1 MADKVSFKKG
11 NVTAEVYTTSAV
23 DEQLKNKVNKY
34 NPVLENVC
42 VGNHL
47 YFPSNIDCGAP
58 LLNNAQ
64 NCLAFLLDRGGTCEC
79 TDLTTG
85 EKISNLDGWGVLFDG
100 SPLFAYLDESWTNDH
115 TYQFI
120 IKLPNY
126 YHWTID
132 IYVDFAFPIGA
143 PKHCIIEGGYSKNNV
158 GSASNPDSD
167 IKWKTCNDGTP
178 YNGLFWGSYG
188 NYDITSSNAI
198 NYIRITLDKWFQNEK
213 RICQIGLI
221 SSENINK
228 GFHNSCL
235 SLGGGDM
242 YGDILMQGSNKISFY
257 NPNNLN
263 VPQSIYHGSGDGGSW
278 LDGDGKDNLVISSW
292 YSIGFH
298 DNCFNRDNI
307 SMNLRDGIFR
317 AKILQGADSGKQIA
331 IDDIASASEVKSVRE
346 IAEGKTKT
354 IAIDSSSNVN
364 GSSNALFNYSKSS
377 AVDKLLAKVSDGAI
391 FITDVTGK
399 NYTVPTDFKK
409 GDLVFTTPKNIKDW
423 WYAGVVN
430 VDNID
435 YYAFYVLDADTP
447 DLANYATKSDVSSLK
462 DELGDAS
469 KKSVTDSIDDSTSL
483 PVSSAVKKYVDDV
496 STKTNE
502 VINVLIGNIESGT
515 SNGKTKIFSKEGHF
529 VEKQIVYGLNDCAY
543 RPVLDSALPSLIT
556 NAIKLKIPSV
566 GALIGTFYTKT
577 DVDTLLAK
585 KKETW
590 RPIQIDGTDIG
601 DSSLNFSTGDYGL
614 FYSTYK
620 GGNFSFGTNMQY
632 TNVDFDVGADT
643 PQWQTRPIPNYAM
656 GLVSKN
662 SDGQEDKKYSL
673 IEILALIN
681 AKQDALV
688 SGVNIKTVNGVPIVG
703 EGNATIPTSLPS
715 AGTMSSL
722 SLTDRLNLQNAPL
735 GIQFS
740 SANYQVTNMEAGE
753 VSITLETAVN
763 NDASAS
769 VTFHGGSKGSGTWR
783 IALAVTGSTWVTSVT
798 ATAESVTNSGF
809 RIWARRLVDTS
820 SNTASKSVTVSWI
833 AVKYY

>member
-23 DEQLKNKVNKY
+23 DEK
-34 NPVLENVC
+34 
-42 VGNHL
+42 
-47 YFPSNIDCGAP
+47 
-58 LLNNAQ
+58 LNNTEILQ
-64 NCLAFLLDRGGTCEC
+64 TETMETETL
-79 TDLTTG
+79 
-85 EKISNLDGWGVLFDG
+85 
-100 SPLFAYLDESWTNDH
+100 ESEELQTE
-115 TYQFI
+115 TME
-120 IKLPNY
+120 
-126 YHWTID
+126 TE
-132 IYVDFAFPIGA
+132 V
-143 PKHCIIEGGYSKNNV
+143 GYSKEEV
-158 GSASNPDSD
+158 DSIVSN
-167 IKWKTCNDGTP
+167 
-178 YNGLFWGSYG
+178 
-188 NYDITSSNAI
+188 
-198 NYIRITLDKWFQNEK
+198 IRK
-213 RICQIGLI
+213 
-221 SSENINK
+221 
-228 GFHNSCL
+228 
-235 SLGGGDM
+235 
-242 YGDILMQGSNKISFY
+242 
-257 NPNNLN
+257 
-263 VPQSIYHGSGDGGSW
+263 V
-278 LDGDGKDNLVISSW
+278 
-292 YSIGFH
+292 
-298 DNCFNRDNI
+298 
-307 SMNLRDGIFR
+307 
-317 AKILQGADSGKQIA
+317 
-331 IDDIASASEVKSVRE
+331 
-346 IAEGKTKT
+346 AEGKTKAL
-354 IAIDSSSNVN
+354 AIDSSKNVN
-364 GSSNALFNYSKSS
+364 GSSNALFNYNKTSS
-377 AVDKLLAKVSDGAI
+377 VDTLLAKVSDGTFTI
-391 FITDVTGK
+391 RDVTGEVF
-399 NYTVPTDFKK
+399 TIPTDLKK
-409 GDLVFTTPKNIKDW
+409 GDLIFTTPKNIKDW
-423 WYAGVVN
+423 WYAGIVTQDN
-430 VDNID
+430 VD
-435 YYAFYVLDADTP
+435 YYAFYQLDADTP
-447 DLANYATKSDVSSLK
+447 DLSAYLTTSDFDSFK
-462 DELGDAS
+462 KTLGDAS
-469 KKSVTDSIDDSTSL
+469 KKSTVDSITESANL
-483 PVSSAVKKYVDDV
+483 PTSSAVKKYVDDCD
-496 STKTNE
+496 SALNTEIDKL
-502 VINVLIGNIESGT
+502 ISNVASGT
-515 SNGKTKIFSKEGHF
+515 SNGKTKITFKDGTTAE
-529 VEKQIVYGLNDCAY
+529 EKIIYGLNDCAY
-543 RPVLDSALPSLIT
+543 RPVLDSALPTLIT
-556 NAIKLKIPSV
+556 NATKLKIPSV

-632 TNVDFDVGADT
+632 TNVDFDVGADI

-715 AGTMSSL
+715 TGTMSSL